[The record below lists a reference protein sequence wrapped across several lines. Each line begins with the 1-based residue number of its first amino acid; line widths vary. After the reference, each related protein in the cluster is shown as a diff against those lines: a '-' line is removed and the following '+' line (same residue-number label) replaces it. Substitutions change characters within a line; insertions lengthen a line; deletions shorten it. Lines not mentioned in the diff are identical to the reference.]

1 MIEWSNT
8 NNWRKSQLVRF
19 AFSIVLFGFTKVH
32 ASTATSSIYTFS
44 QFFPANANYEIYD
57 SAAGDAHSDAEFR
70 VIEGT
75 VALS

>member
-19 AFSIVLFGFTKVH
+19 AIVDRVVWIYENACFHRDVVH
-32 ASTATSSIYTFS
+32 LHFLTVFPNERQLRNIY
-44 QFFPANANYEIYD
+44 E
-57 SAAGDAHSDAEFR
+57 SAAGDAHSEFR